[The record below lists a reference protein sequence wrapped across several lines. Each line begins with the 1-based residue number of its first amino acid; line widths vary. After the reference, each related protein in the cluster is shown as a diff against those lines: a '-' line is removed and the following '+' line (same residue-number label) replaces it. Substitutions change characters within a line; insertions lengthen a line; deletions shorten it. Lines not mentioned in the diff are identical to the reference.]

1 MVTQPLTQDLPK
13 KRTYIGPAFVAAVA
27 YLEPG
32 NFATN
37 MTAGAQYGYLLLWVI
52 VASNLMAVVIQFLSA
67 KLGIVSNL
75 SLAEVIREELSPVY
89 RFFYWAQAELVAMAT
104 DLAEFVGA
112 ALGFH
117 LLFAID
123 LRMAALLT
131 AVLSFVILGF
141 EQKGL

>member
-13 KRTYIGPAFVAAVA
+13 KRPYIGPAFFAAVA

-37 MTAGAQYGYLLLWVI
+37 MTEGAQYGYLLLWVI
-52 VASNLMAVVIQFLSA
+52 VASDLMAVVIQFISA

-75 SLAEVIREELSPVY
+75 SLAEVIREELLPVY

-104 DLAEFVGA
+104 DLAEFVGG